1 MNIEKAIGI
10 IKSLPTDQAI
20 QRIKSMITGEP
31 ESVVIEGELVVILVN
46 QEDK

>member
-1 MNIEKAIGI
+1 MKIEKAIGI

-31 ESVVIEGELVVILVN
+31 ETVVIEGELVVILVKDT
-46 QEDK
+46 DK